1 MLWHDSFEQ
10 NEQVSIL
17 FFTGIGQLHIIFL
30 NYNNHKYYVSI
41 NISYTELFKT
51 NHDLK
56 ILLLINAFYFFLI
69 CKPCFSERVLKQT
82 CNSTYSRNGRK
93 FTITFLY
100 TYVMDFFKDCI
111 QYSPNS
117 VFKCK
122 PALFVLHQKL
132 ATQMLYLEF
141 PPLSYLQQKVNL
153 TYK

>member
-69 CKPCFSERVLKQT
+69 CKPCFSERVLK
-82 CNSTYSRNGRK
+82 
-93 FTITFLY
+93 
-100 TYVMDFFKDCI
+100 
-111 QYSPNS
+111 
-117 VFKCK
+117 
-122 PALFVLHQKL
+122 
-132 ATQMLYLEF
+132 
-141 PPLSYLQQKVNL
+141 
-153 TYK
+153 